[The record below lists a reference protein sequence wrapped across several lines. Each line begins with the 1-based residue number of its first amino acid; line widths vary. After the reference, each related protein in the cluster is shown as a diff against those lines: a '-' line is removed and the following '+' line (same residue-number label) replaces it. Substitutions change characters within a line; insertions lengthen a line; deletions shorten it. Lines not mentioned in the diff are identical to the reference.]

1 MRVSAKKRN
10 WISFGIVFLI
20 STAIAFGLIGRQVF
34 YANWGIVDDHEI
46 FSFIGIHQRL
56 PITDLFH
63 TLLAKTEVGD
73 PDSGRFRPSYYFL
86 LLLEAATW
94 GKNVHLWYL
103 ARTLWFATFIASLWW
118 LLSKFVRM
126 WLAAALLLP
135 ILLLPFWADVWS
147 RLGPSEIYG
156 TLALGLMLFGIHAT
170 VQSPDEAKR
179 KWGAALVTFAAL
191 ILIGSK
197 ETFIPLSG
205 AAVVV
210 LVFAG
215 FTRRIPVWMTVCF
228 SLAIGVYAAAIVF
241 VVQRVVLTSGHD
253 FYANT
258 IDVRQLLGIA
268 GRALYA
274 VVIGNGLALCYAVV
288 IVFFGYC
295 ARRAKRGLRDW
306 LWSSCTILAIFVFMA
321 GIYFSQQVV
330 YQGRLPL
337 QTRYDF
343 PAALFVPFSYYMLIC
358 YIFYQMRC
366 YLNSRIIGYIAIFFA
381 VAVFAAYGP
390 RLALGFGSRSLSKA
404 VNANIQKTDTFFKE
418 ISALAAFAKQ
428 QPRSP
433 IILEA
438 YGPEAF
444 EALVAI
450 QTYVRALGAENPV
463 SVRLH
468 MTDNPK
474 GALYDR
480 LESQMRTM
488 QSDGDSRFAP
498 LSKSLA
504 NPENGCISV
513 GINEAGS
520 AGCTAFEVR
529 S

>member
-1 MRVSAKKRN
+1 MRVSAKQRN
-10 WISFGIVFLI
+10 WILLGIIFSI
-20 STAIAFGLIGRQVF
+20 STAMAFWLIGRQVF

-46 FSFIGIHQRL
+46 FSFIGTPQRL

-63 TLLAKTEVGD
+63 AMLTQTEVGD
-73 PDSGRFRPSYYFL
+73 PSSGRFRPGYYFL
-86 LLLEAATW
+86 LLLEAAAW

-103 ARTLWFATFIASLWW
+103 ARTLGFATFIASLWW

-126 WLAAALLLP
+126 WLAAALVLP

-156 TLALGLMLFGIHAT
+156 TWALGLMLFGIHAT
-170 VQSPDEAKR
+170 VTSADEAKR

-197 ETFIPLSG
+197 ETLIPLSG
-205 AAVVV
+205 AAVIV

-215 FTRRIPVWMTVCF
+215 FTRRIPVWMTVGF
-228 SLAIGVYAAAIVF
+228 SLAICLCAAAIVF
-241 VVQRVVLTSGHD
+241 IIQRIVLTSGQD

-258 IDVRQLLGIA
+258 IDIRQLLGIA
-268 GRALYA
+268 GHALYA
-274 VVIGNGLALCYAVV
+274 VTVGNGLAVCYAVV

-295 ARRAKRGLRDW
+295 ARRAKRDWRDW
-306 LWSSCTILAIFVFMA
+306 LVSSCTIVAIFIFMA
-321 GIYFSQQVV
+321 GVYFSQQVV
-330 YQGRLPL
+330 YRGQLPL

-343 PAALFVPFSYYMLIC
+343 PASLFVPFSIYLLIC
-358 YIFYQMRC
+358 YVFYQMRC
-366 YLNSRIIGYIAIFFA
+366 YLNSRIIGYISIFLAVAIFA
-381 VAVFAAYGP
+381 VYAP
-390 RLALGFGSRSLSKA
+390 RLVLGFGSKLPKA
-404 VNANIQKTDTFFKE
+404 VNANIQKTDTFFTE
-418 ISALAAFAKQ
+418 ILALVAAAKDS
-428 QPRSP
+428 PKSP
-433 IILEA
+433 IILEV

-444 EALVAI
+444 EAVAAV
-450 QTYVRALGAENPV
+450 QNYVRALGVENPI

-468 MTDNPK
+468 MANISK

-488 QSDGDSRFAP
+488 QSDGDSRFVP
-498 LSKSLA
+498 LAKSLA

>member
-1 MRVSAKKRN
+1 MRVSAKQRN
-10 WISFGIVFLI
+10 WISLGIIFSI
-20 STAIAFGLIGRQVF
+20 STAIAFWLIGRQVLC
-34 YANWGIVDDHEI
+34 ANWGIVDDHEI
-46 FSFIGIHQRL
+46 FSFIGTPQRL
-56 PITDLFH
+56 PITDFFH
-63 TLLAKTEVGD
+63 TLLTKTEVGD
-73 PDSGRFRPSYYFL
+73 PSSGRFRPGYYFL
-86 LLLEAATW
+86 LLLEAVTW
-94 GKNVHLWYL
+94 GKNIHLWYL

-118 LLSKFVRM
+118 LLSKFVRI
-126 WLAAALLLP
+126 WLAAALVLP

-156 TLALGLMLFGIHAT
+156 TWALGLMLFGIHAT

-179 KWGAALVTFAAL
+179 KWGAALVTSAAL

-215 FTRRIPVWMTVCF
+215 FTRRIPVWMTVGF
-228 SLAIGVYAAAIVF
+228 SLVICLCAAAIVF
-241 VVQRVVLTSGHD
+241 VIQRIVLTSGQD

-258 IDVRQLLGIA
+258 IDIRQLLGIA
-268 GRALYA
+268 GHALYT
-274 VVIGNGLALCYAVV
+274 VVIGNGLAICYAFV
-288 IVFFGYC
+288 IAFFGYC
-295 ARRAKRGLRDW
+295 ARRAKRDLRDW
-306 LWSSCTILAIFVFMA
+306 LVSSCAIVAIFIFMA
-321 GIYFSQQVV
+321 GAYFSQQVV
-330 YQGRLPL
+330 YRGQLPL

-343 PAALFVPFSYYMLIC
+343 PASLFVPFSIYVLIC
-358 YIFYQMRC
+358 YVFYQTRC
-366 YLNSRIIGYIAIFFA
+366 YLNSRFTSYISIFLAVAIFA
-381 VAVFAAYGP
+381 VYAP
-390 RLALGFGSRSLSKA
+390 RLVLGFGSRLPKA
-404 VNANIQKTDTFFKE
+404 VNANIQKTDTFFTE
-418 ISALAAFAKQ
+418 ILALAAAAKHS
-428 QPRSP
+428 PKSP
-433 IILEA
+433 IILEV

-444 EALVAI
+444 EAVAAVHN
-450 QTYVRALGAENPV
+450 YVRALGAENPI

-468 MTDNPK
+468 MANNSK

-488 QSDGDSRFAP
+488 QSDGDSRFVP
-498 LSKSLA
+498 LAKSLA